1 MKDLE
6 KTQMPPDKMEHQ
18 LEGRGCRKQFKGVML
33 TGTVEVPE
41 DDAHEKAQARRRCYV
56 LS

>member
-6 KTQMPPDKMEHQ
+6 KTQMPPDNMEHQ
-18 LEGRGCRKQFKGVML
+18 LEGRGYRKQFKGVML

-41 DDAHEKAQARRRCYV
+41 EYLAA
-56 LS
+56 